1 MQISLKQSYW
11 TVCSTTQNF
20 LPDSQLANKQYLL
33 FLFGVGWKHKGI
45 HWGVAVLQY
54 CVVQTLQCCAN
65 IAATV
70 WRHAW
75 RAVRPL
81 HSVVPTLWGLHCEM
95 DLFVYCTIIIMIIIN
110 NINKSIKSEICWQIW
125 IYKCRF

>member
-1 MQISLKQSYW
+1 MQISLRQSYW

-20 LPDSQLANKQYLL
+20 LPDLQLANKQYLL

-45 HWGVAVLQY
+45 HWRAAVLQY
-54 CVVQTLQCCAN
+54 CVAQTLQCCAN

-95 DLFVYCTIIIMIIIN
+95 DLFVYCTIIIMIIVN
-110 NINKSIKSEICWQIW
+110 NIYKQINQKW
-125 IYKCRF
+125 NMLTYLNL